1 MALEFQLKADPGLQQ
16 WLQEARKITTG
27 NVELHA
33 AMGQAIRDGGTLGG
47 REIMGVTRHIQT
59 VSGSYHKT
67 ARSLGASPTN
77 YFEAAAKGI
86 DLIASEHVAGLIFV
100 NGGPFIARAY
110 SASVILPGDGKQW
123 LTIPAIAEAYGK
135 RAGEFGDRLEFQPRG
150 KNLGI
155 LTWRTG
161 SRGVLKASV
170 RKGPARAASATK
182 ARRPST
188 ELTQQV
194 PVVYWC
200 VRKIEQPMDPA
211 RMPSTQDLLDLAAL
225 GVRRTIAAIA
235 QQTAPRL
242 S

>member
-1 MALEFQLKADPGLQQ
+1 
-16 WLQEARKITTG
+16 
-27 NVELHA
+27 
-33 AMGQAIRDGGTLGG
+33 MG
-47 REIMGVTRHIQT
+47 
-59 VSGSYHKT
+59 
-67 ARSLGASPTN
+67 
-77 YFEAAAKGI
+77 AAKAGGG
-86 DLIASEHVAGLIFV
+86 DVDDGRGGGQVRFAAQIAQHPGE
-100 NGGPFIARAY
+100 
-110 SASVILPGDGKQW
+110 ILRLFFDP
-123 LTIPAIAEAYGK
+123 PSGK

-235 QQTAPRL
+235 QQTAPLL